1 MQEFCQR
8 EHIFNGKVRSA
19 LKLLSQ
25 NGYMTLIE
33 EMENPAKVLFVVT
46 LDDLYKI
53 RIDRQDLDHII
64 RTILRRYNGIFT
76 EFKAMDERELATL
89 TGYTVEKVKELL
101 KRMWQMR
108 IIRYIPANTS
118 PMIFFDEERLPTKD
132 VYISPDTYLHRKRL
146 ISERFCSMV
155 DYANNN
161 LECRSV
167 LLQRHFGD
175 NEAQPCG
182 ICDICLAERRR
193 KKQEA
198 ANKNAEGE
206 NIDINSQVTA
216 KILSLINQ
224 SPLSAREVMHDVG
237 GEPQFIG
244 KIIDELKAEG
254 KIYLSNEG
262 KLVINE

>member
-1 MQEFCQR
+1 
-8 EHIFNGKVRSA
+8 
-19 LKLLSQ
+19 
-25 NGYMTLIE
+25 
-33 EMENPAKVLFVVT
+33 
-46 LDDLYKI
+46 
-53 RIDRQDLDHII
+53 
-64 RTILRRYNGIFT
+64 
-76 EFKAMDERELATL
+76 
-89 TGYTVEKVKELL
+89 
-101 KRMWQMR
+101 
-108 IIRYIPANTS
+108 
-118 PMIFFDEERLPTKD
+118 
-132 VYISPDTYLHRKRL
+132 
-146 ISERFCSMV
+146 MV

-175 NEAQPCG
+175 NEAKPCG

-224 SPLSAREVMHDVG
+224 SPLSAREVMREVG

>member
-1 MQEFCQR
+1 
-8 EHIFNGKVRSA
+8 
-19 LKLLSQ
+19 
-25 NGYMTLIE
+25 
-33 EMENPAKVLFVVT
+33 
-46 LDDLYKI
+46 
-53 RIDRQDLDHII
+53 
-64 RTILRRYNGIFT
+64 
-76 EFKAMDERELATL
+76 
-89 TGYTVEKVKELL
+89 
-101 KRMWQMR
+101 MWQMR

-132 VYISPDTYLHRKRL
+132 VYISPDTYIHRKRL

-198 ANKNAEGE
+198 ANKNAECE

-216 KILSLINQ
+216 KILSIINQ
-224 SPLSAREVMHDVG
+224 SPLSAREVMREVG